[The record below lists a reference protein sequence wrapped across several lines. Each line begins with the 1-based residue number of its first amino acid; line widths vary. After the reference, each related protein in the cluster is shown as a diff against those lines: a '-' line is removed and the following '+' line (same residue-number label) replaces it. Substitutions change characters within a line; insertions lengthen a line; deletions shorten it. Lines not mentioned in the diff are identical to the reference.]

1 MRDKA
6 IVMLAASL
14 LAESRTEQARELLKA
29 VPVGSRSAVT
39 AALLLADSWR
49 IAGEPE
55 RALQWFLRIAAE
67 RPYHPDALSGLL
79 AASDALA
86 AIDREAQA
94 LALLAQVEAQAA
106 DAAAALEAFAQS
118 GRYDLSWLQH
128 RDNGLPASV
137 RDQASEHLYRA
148 AHGNLLA
155 AERVNRQSRAAT
167 ACLTALLNNHQR
179 RLQEARDSLLKLDH
193 TLAVAEQEK
202 QQRIELIQ
210 SLRKRVTSNDLSPE
224 QLALRARL
232 KALINEDQRA
242 RAHIRSLQQNRDR
255 LPQVVALT
263 QQRLDALLDYYQQA
277 GQTSSTDIAALVKST
292 TIMLI
297 DLYRDLAGE
306 AALRQASI
314 REAHRV
320 R

>member
-1 MRDKA
+1 M
-6 IVMLAASL
+6 
-14 LAESRTEQARELLKA
+14 
-29 VPVGSRSAVT
+29 
-39 AALLLADSWR
+39 
-49 IAGEPE
+49 
-55 RALQWFLRIAAE
+55 
-67 RPYHPDALSGLL
+67 
-79 AASDALA
+79 
-86 AIDREAQA
+86 
-94 LALLAQVEAQAA
+94 
-106 DAAAALEAFAQS
+106 
-118 GRYDLSWLQH
+118 
-128 RDNGLPASV
+128 
-137 RDQASEHLYRA
+137 
-148 AHGNLLA
+148 
-155 AERVNRQSRAAT
+155 
-167 ACLTALLNNHQR
+167 
-179 RLQEARDSLLKLDH
+179 
-193 TLAVAEQEK
+193 
-202 QQRIELIQ
+202 
-210 SLRKRVTSNDLSPE
+210 TSNDLSPE